1 MMFTNNNTD
10 IKFYF
15 FTDTLDEIIKK
26 NIKNFKK
33 LSLIYRSNSINNT
46 NLTNINTIRKF
57 CKNNKISFFVSDN
70 FKLANKFRTDGIF
83 LSSSYKK
90 IGNTFLKKNNFR
102 IIGSAHNQLE
112 YYIKKKQLCDVIMLS
127 PLFYNKKYSLNK
139 ILNICKFNLISMNW
153 DKKICALGGVNLG
166 NFKKLKMTKST
177 AAAFISLMKENNQKK
192 SPLTISSKR
201 AFS

>member
-1 MMFTNNNTD
+1 MMFTNTD

-33 LSLIYRSNSINNT
+33 LSIIYKSESINHT
-46 NLTNINTIRKF
+46 NDINVSAIRKF
-57 CKNNKISFFVSDN
+57 CKKNKIPFFISDN
-70 FKLANKFRTDGIF
+70 FRLAEKYKADGIF

-90 IGNTFLKKNNFR
+90 IGNIVLKKKFK

-112 YYIKKKQLCDVIMLS
+112 YFLKNKQSCEMIMLS
-127 PLFYNKKYSLNK
+127 PLFYNKKYSQNK
-139 ILNICKFNLISMNW
+139 ILNVCKFNLISMGW
-153 DKKICALGGVNLG
+153 DKKICGLGGINL
-166 NFKKLKMTKST
+166 NNLKKLNMTRCS
-177 AAAFISLMKENNQKK
+177 AVAFVSLMKENNQKK

-201 AFS
+201 AF

>member
-1 MMFTNNNTD
+1 MFTNSN

-33 LSLIYRSNSINNT
+33 LSFVYKSNSINDINH
-46 NLTNINTIRKF
+46 TNINTIKIF
-57 CKNNKISFFVSDN
+57 CKKNKIPFFISDN
-70 FKLANKFRTDGIF
+70 FKLAKKYEADGIF

-90 IGNTFLKKNNFR
+90 IGNIVLKKNFK

-112 YYIKKKQLCDVIMLS
+112 YSLKNKQSCDTIMLS
-127 PLFYNKKYSLNK
+127 PIFYNKKYSKNK
-139 ILNICKFNLISMNW
+139 ILNVCKFNLISMSW
-153 DKKICALGGVNLG
+153 DKKICALGGINLN
-166 NFKKLKMTKST
+166 NFKKLNMTKSS

-192 SPLTISSKR
+192 SPLTISSKW
-201 AFS
+201 AF